1 MYSLLIFLILL
12 VNWVVFSGIF
22 DLFHLTLGV
31 ICCAVVTWMSS
42 DLLFEDRSRTFGE
55 RFKEALRLPGYV
67 LWLLWEVVIANIHVL
82 KLAFSPD
89 LDDEISPSM
98 QKVKVSLK
106 TDFARYVFANSITL
120 TPGTV
125 TVKVSK
131 DEFLVHAISKE
142 AAEGLFGD
150 MERRVA
156 RAFEPENPIAAKQG

>member
-1 MYSLLIFLILL
+1 MYSLFVFLILL
-12 VNWVVFSGIF
+12 VSWVVFSGIF
-22 DLFHLTLGV
+22 DVFHIVLGV
-31 ICCAVVTWMSS
+31 ICSGIVTWMSA
-42 DLLFEDRSRTFGE
+42 DLFFEDRSRSGAQ
-55 RFKEALRLPGYV
+55 RFKEVIRLPGYL
-67 LWLLWEVVIANIHVL
+67 LWLLWEIVIANVHVL

-89 LDDEISPSM
+89 LDEEISPSM

-131 DEFLVHAISKE
+131 DEFLVHAISRE
-142 AAEGLFGD
+142 AAEGLFGE

-156 RAFEPENPIAAKQG
+156 RAFEPENPIAAKA